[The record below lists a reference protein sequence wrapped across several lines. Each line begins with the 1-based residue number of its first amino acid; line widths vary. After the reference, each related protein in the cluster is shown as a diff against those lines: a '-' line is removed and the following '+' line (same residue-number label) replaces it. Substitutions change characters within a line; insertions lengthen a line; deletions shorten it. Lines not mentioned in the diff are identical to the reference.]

1 MIPTPRGPRNHLA
14 NKVSRAYDSSIE
26 WIRERRRSPLSSLC
40 SPAPSVAAF
49 LLLTGCTPPPE
60 EGVLALVNGRQIT
73 QTEFDTRW
81 GELAEATRAR
91 YQKEGGK
98 RLFLDELIT
107 RELLMQEAR
116 KLGLDQNDAIR
127 DRAQRYREQ
136 LILDELLKDRIKAK
150 VELSKEELDA
160 FYEQHA
166 NELFTPLKVQ
176 CVADAAAQFF
186 GRERSR
192 KAGQPRGDF
201 AKFAQRYSIDFK
213 TKAKGGDLGPYHKG
227 LVIPEVD
234 AVIHTLKPGMV
245 SAPIKTDA
253 GYYLV
258 MITALDKEIIQA
270 DVAVRE
276 RLRQELLNEKR
287 RKRFDGVIADIRA
300 KAIIRLADASRYVAD
315 DVGTR

>member
-1 MIPTPRGPRNHLA
+1 MTRSSNGSVNVVAVRLVSLLA
-14 NKVSRAYDSSIE
+14 GAIGG
-26 WIRERRRSPLSSLC
+26 SL
-40 SPAPSVAAF
+40 
-49 LLLTGCTPPPE
+49 LLLTSCTPPHE
-60 EGVLALVNGRQIT
+60 ENVLALVNGRQIT
-73 QTEFDTRW
+73 QTEFETRW
-81 GELAEATRAR
+81 GELADATRAR
-91 YQKEGGK
+91 YEKEGGK

-116 KLGLDQNDAIR
+116 KQGLDQNDAIR

-150 VELSKEELDA
+150 IELSKEELDA
-160 FYEQHA
+160 FYEKHA
-166 NELFTPLKVQ
+166 RELLTPLKVQ
-176 CVADAAAQFF
+176 VSQMLLPNFPAAKDLEKQINQ
-186 GRERSR
+186 G
-192 KAGQPRGDF
+192 GDF
-201 AKFAQRYSIDFK
+201 AKFAQRYSIDGK
-213 TKAKGGDLGPYHKG
+213 TKAKGGDLGPYRKD
-227 LVIPEVD
+227 LVVPEVD
-234 AVIHTLKPGMV
+234 EVIHTLKPGFV

-258 MITALDKEIIQA
+258 MISSLDTEIIQA

-315 DVGTR
+315 DVGTH

>member
-1 MIPTPRGPRNHLA
+1 MTR
-14 NKVSRAYDSSIE
+14 SSNGSVNAVTVGLITLFA
-26 WIRERRRSPLSSLC
+26 WAVCGSL
-40 SPAPSVAAF
+40 
-49 LLLTGCTPPPE
+49 LLLTGCAPPPD

-73 QTEFDTRW
+73 QTDFDIRW

-91 YQKEGGK
+91 YEKEGGK

-136 LILDELLKDRIKAK
+136 LIMDELLKDRIKAK

-160 FYEQHA
+160 FYEKHA
-166 NELFTPLKVQ
+166 HELLTPLKVNVWQ
-176 CVADAAAQFF
+176 MLLPNISAAKDLEHQVNQ
-186 GRERSR
+186 G
-192 KAGQPRGDF
+192 GDF
-201 AKFAQRYSIDFK
+201 SKFAQRYSIDGK
-213 TKAKGGDLGPYHKG
+213 TKAKGGDLGPYRKG
-227 LVIPEVD
+227 LVVPEVD
-234 AVIHTLKPGMV
+234 AVIHTLKPDFI

-258 MITALDKEIIQA
+258 KITALDKEIIQA

-300 KAIIRLADASRYVAD
+300 KAVIRLAEASRYVAD
-315 DVGTR
+315 DVGAR

>member
-1 MIPTPRGPRNHLA
+1 MTRSSNGSVNVVAVRL
-14 NKVSRAYDSSIE
+14 VSLLVGAIGGT
-26 WIRERRRSPLSSLC
+26 
-40 SPAPSVAAF
+40 F
-49 LLLTGCTPPPE
+49 LLLTGCTPPSE

-91 YQKEGGK
+91 YEKDGGK
-98 RLFLDELIT
+98 RRFLDELIT

-150 VELSKEELDA
+150 VELTKEELDA
-160 FYEQHA
+160 FYEKHA
-166 NELFTPLKVQ
+166 HELLTPLKVQ
-176 CVADAAAQFF
+176 VSQMLLPNISAAKDLEHQVNQ
-186 GRERSR
+186 G
-192 KAGQPRGDF
+192 GDF
-201 AKFAQRYSIDFK
+201 AKFAQRYSIDGK
-213 TKAKGGDLGPYHKG
+213 TKAKGGDLGPYRKD
-227 LVIPEVD
+227 LVVPEVD
-234 AVIHTLKPGMV
+234 EVIHTLKPGLI

-258 MITALDKEIIQA
+258 KITPLDKEIIQA

-300 KAIIRLADASRYVAD
+300 KATIRLADASRYVAD

>member
-1 MIPTPRGPRNHLA
+1 MTQSSNGS
-14 NKVSRAYDSSIE
+14 VSVVAVRLI
-26 WIRERRRSPLSSLC
+26 SLLVGAIGG
-40 SPAPSVAAF
+40 SL
-49 LLLTGCTPPPE
+49 LLLTSCTPPPE
-60 EGVLALVNGRQIT
+60 ESVLALVNGRQIT
-73 QTEFDTRW
+73 QTEFETRW

-91 YQKEGGK
+91 YEKAGGK
-98 RLFLDELIT
+98 RRFLDELIT

-116 KLGLDQNDAIR
+116 KQGLDQNDAIR

-136 LILDELLKDRIKAK
+136 LILDEFLKDRIKAK
-150 VELSKEELDA
+150 IEVSKEELAA
-160 FYEQHA
+160 FYEKHA
-166 NELFTPLKVQ
+166 HELLTPLKVQ
-176 CVADAAAQFF
+176 VSQMLLPNFPAAKDLEKQVNQ
-186 GRERSR
+186 G
-192 KAGQPRGDF
+192 GDF
-201 AKFAQRYSIDFK
+201 AKFAQRYSVDGK
-213 TKAKGGDLGPYHKG
+213 TKAKGGDLGPYRKD

-270 DVAVRE
+270 DLAVRE

-287 RKRFDGVIADIRA
+287 RKRFDDVIAGIRA

-315 DVGTR
+315 DVVGIP

>member
-1 MIPTPRGPRNHLA
+1 MIR
-14 NKVSRAYDSSIE
+14 VSKGSVI
-26 WIRERRRSPLSSLC
+26 
-40 SPAPSVAAF
+40 VAAVRLVTLLAGAVGGSF
-49 LLLTGCTPPPE
+49 LLLTSCAPPPE
-60 EGVLALVNGRQIT
+60 ESVLALVNGRQIT

-81 GELAEATRAR
+81 GELAEATRVR

-127 DRAQRYREQ
+127 ERSQRYREQ

-150 VELSKEELDA
+150 VELTNEELDA

-166 NELFTPLKVQ
+166 NELLTPLKVQ
-176 CVADAAAQFF
+176 VSQMLLPNFSAAKDLEKQVNQ
-186 GRERSR
+186 GGS
-192 KAGQPRGDF
+192 F
-201 AKFAQRYSIDFK
+201 AKFAQRYSIDGK
-213 TKAKGGDLGPYHKG
+213 TKAKGGDLGPYRKG
-227 LVIPEVD
+227 LVLPEVD
-234 AVIHTLKPGMV
+234 AVIHTLKTGMI

-258 MITALDKEIIQA
+258 MITALDKETIEA

-276 RLRQELLNEKR
+276 RIRQELLNEKR

-300 KAIIRLADASRYVAD
+300 NAIIRLADASRYVTD
-315 DVGTR
+315 DVGKR

>member
-1 MIPTPRGPRNHLA
+1 MTRSSNGSTSAVAGLLFTLLA
-14 NKVSRAYDSSIE
+14 GTIGGS
-26 WIRERRRSPLSSLC
+26 
-40 SPAPSVAAF
+40 F
-49 LLLTGCTPPPE
+49 LLLIGCGQPPE
-60 EGVLALVNGRQIT
+60 ENVLAFVNGRQIT
-73 QTEFDTRW
+73 QTEFDARW
-81 GELAEATRAR
+81 GELAEATKAR
-91 YQKEGGK
+91 YLKEGGK

-127 DRAQRYREQ
+127 DKAQRYKEQ

-150 VELSKEELDA
+150 VELSQEELDA

-166 NELFTPLKVQ
+166 NELLTPLKVR
-176 CVADAAAQFF
+176 VSLMLLPNISAAKDLEKQVNQGGHFAQ
-186 GRERSR
+186 
-192 KAGQPRGDF
+192 
-201 AKFAQRYSIDFK
+201 FAQRYSIDSK
-213 TKAKGGDLGPYHKG
+213 TKANGGDLGPYRKG

-234 AVIHTLKPGMV
+234 AVIHTLKPGMI
-245 SAPIKTDA
+245 SAPIKTEA

-258 MITALDKEIIQA
+258 MITPLDKEIIQA

-300 KAIIRLADASRYVAD
+300 KANIRLADASRYVTDEA
-315 DVGTR
+315 GAR

>member
-1 MIPTPRGPRNHLA
+1 MLLMTRSSNRAVNAVAGRLVSLLA
-14 NKVSRAYDSSIE
+14 GVIGGT
-26 WIRERRRSPLSSLC
+26 
-40 SPAPSVAAF
+40 F
-49 LLLTGCTPPPE
+49 LLFTSCAPPPE

-73 QTEFDTRW
+73 QTEFDARW
-81 GELAEATRAR
+81 GELAEATKAR

-166 NELFTPLKVQ
+166 RELLTPLKVRVSQ
-176 CVADAAAQFF
+176 MLLPNISAAKDLEKQVNQ
-186 GRERSR
+186 G
-192 KAGQPRGDF
+192 GDF
-201 AKFAQRYSIDFK
+201 ARFAQRYSIDGK
-213 TKAKGGDLGPYHKG
+213 TKASGGDLGPYRKD
-227 LVIPEVD
+227 LVVPEVD
-234 AVIHTLKPGMV
+234 EVIHTLKPGFI
-245 SAPIKTDA
+245 SAPIKTEA

-258 MITALDKEIIQA
+258 MTTPLDKEIIQA

-287 RKRFDGVIADIRA
+287 RKRFDGVIADIRT
-300 KAIIRLADASRYVAD
+300 KAIIRLADASRYITD

>member
-1 MIPTPRGPRNHLA
+1 MTRSSNGSVSVVAVRLVTLLA
-14 NKVSRAYDSSIE
+14 CAIGAS
-26 WIRERRRSPLSSLC
+26 
-40 SPAPSVAAF
+40 F
-49 LLLTGCTPPPE
+49 LLLTSCKPPPE
-60 EGVLALVNGRQIT
+60 EGVLAFVNGRQIT
-73 QTEFDTRW
+73 QTEFDARW
-81 GELAEATRAR
+81 GELAEATKAR
-91 YQKEGGK
+91 YLKEGGK

-116 KLGLDQNDAIR
+116 KLGLDQNDTIR

-150 VELSKEELDA
+150 VELTKEELDA

-166 NELFTPLKVQ
+166 HELLTPLKVN
-176 CVADAAAQFF
+176 VSLMLLPNISAAKDLEKQVNQ
-186 GRERSR
+186 G
-192 KAGQPRGDF
+192 GDF
-201 AKFAQRYSIDFK
+201 AKFAQRYSVDFK
-213 TKAKGGDLGPYHKG
+213 TKAKGGDLGPYRKG

-234 AVIHTLKPGMV
+234 TVIHTLKPGMI

-258 MITALDKEIIQA
+258 KISALDKEIIQA

-276 RLRQELLNEKR
+276 RLRQDLLNEKR

>member
-1 MIPTPRGPRNHLA
+1 MTRSSNGSRSAIDGLLFTLLA
-14 NKVSRAYDSSIE
+14 GAIGGS
-26 WIRERRRSPLSSLC
+26 
-40 SPAPSVAAF
+40 F
-49 LLLTGCTPPPE
+49 LLLIGCGQPPE
-60 EGVLALVNGRQIT
+60 ENVLAFVNGRQIT
-73 QTEFDTRW
+73 QTEFDARW
-81 GELAEATRAR
+81 GELAEATKAR
-91 YQKEGGK
+91 YLKEGGK

-127 DRAQRYREQ
+127 DKAQRYKEQ

-150 VELSKEELDA
+150 VELSQEELDA

-166 NELFTPLKVQ
+166 NELLTPLKVR
-176 CVADAAAQFF
+176 VSLMLLPNISAAKDLEKQVNQGGHFAQ
-186 GRERSR
+186 
-192 KAGQPRGDF
+192 
-201 AKFAQRYSIDFK
+201 FAQRYSIDSK
-213 TKAKGGDLGPYHKG
+213 TKANGGDLGPYRKG

-234 AVIHTLKPGMV
+234 AVIHTLKPGMI
-245 SAPIKTDA
+245 SAPIKTEA

-258 MITALDKEIIQA
+258 MITPLDKEIIQA

-300 KAIIRLADASRYVAD
+300 KANIRLADASRYVTDEA
-315 DVGTR
+315 GAR

>member
-1 MIPTPRGPRNHLA
+1 MTRSSNGSVNIVAVRLVALLA
-14 NKVSRAYDSSIE
+14 GAIGGT
-26 WIRERRRSPLSSLC
+26 
-40 SPAPSVAAF
+40 F
-49 LLLTGCTPPPE
+49 LLFTGCTPPPD

-73 QTEFDTRW
+73 QTEFDIPLGRTGR
-81 GELAEATRAR
+81 GHQSAVRERR
-91 YQKEGGK
+91 GK

-150 VELSKEELDA
+150 VELTKEELDA
-160 FYEQHA
+160 FYEKHA
-166 NELFTPLKVQ
+166 HELLTPLKVRVSQ
-176 CVADAAAQFF
+176 MLLPNFSAAKDLEKQVNQ
-186 GRERSR
+186 G
-192 KAGQPRGDF
+192 GDF
-201 AKFAQRYSIDFK
+201 AKFAQRYSIDGK
-213 TKAKGGDLGPYHKG
+213 TKAKGGDLGPYRKE

-234 AVIHTLKPGMV
+234 AVIHTLKPGMI

-300 KAIIRLADASRYVAD
+300 KAIIRLADASRYVTD
-315 DVGTR
+315 DVGAR

>member
-1 MIPTPRGPRNHLA
+1 MTRSSNRPVNAVAGRLVSLLA
-14 NKVSRAYDSSIE
+14 CAIGGT
-26 WIRERRRSPLSSLC
+26 
-40 SPAPSVAAF
+40 F
-49 LLLTGCTPPPE
+49 LLFTSCAPPPE

-73 QTEFDTRW
+73 QTEFDARW
-81 GELAEATRAR
+81 RELAEATKAR

-116 KLGLDQNDAIR
+116 KLGLDQNDVIR

-166 NELFTPLKVQ
+166 HELLTPLKLRVSLMLLPNIS
-176 CVADAAAQFF
+176 AAKDLEKQVNQ
-186 GRERSR
+186 G
-192 KAGQPRGDF
+192 GDF
-201 AKFAQRYSIDFK
+201 ARFAQRYSIDGK
-213 TKAKGGDLGPYHKG
+213 TKASGGDLGPYRKD

-234 AVIHTLKPGMV
+234 EVIHALKPGMV
-245 SAPIKTDA
+245 SAPIKTDN

-258 MITALDKEIIQA
+258 ITSALDKEIIQA

-300 KAIIRLADASRYVAD
+300 KAIIRLADASRYVTD